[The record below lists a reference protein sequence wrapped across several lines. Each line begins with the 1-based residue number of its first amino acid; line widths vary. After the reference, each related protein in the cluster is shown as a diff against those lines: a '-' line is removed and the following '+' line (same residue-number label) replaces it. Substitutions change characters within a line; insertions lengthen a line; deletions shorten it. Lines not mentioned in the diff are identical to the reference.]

1 MSKNRFGVFMSI
13 LTTHTQ
19 PRLPRVRT
27 FERAFTLLE
36 LLVVIAIIGLLMG
49 ILLPTLSSARQ
60 AGMNSSTQSMI
71 NEFTNASS
79 SFSNDHGSEMPGYYS
94 PTEMGSTDNLENA
107 KMSAMENAMLDLGG
121 TDLILG
127 FRGDTGVPTVDVA
140 SGIIEIAP
148 FVGDQDKEPLIV
160 NFNLMGATGAYFAPD
175 EKFYRTMDPDTQQQ
189 GNSGNNGQNFMPDV
203 VDAFGNPLLVWVKDE
218 TARGSIN
225 PDDAGG
231 EDAIY
236 RQFAQV
242 TSDGDGDPAWFYLA
256 SNQTFFGDNAVS
268 VGDSGRYQAEFSGI
282 GLRNGIV
289 RPTATVIDVEDRIHT
304 LATLLAS
311 PSYYV
316 LESGETLGDLT
327 GTGGVASDNI
337 YPAKPRGRLIVQ
349 SAGVDGYYFG
359 TSDSGWRTNS
369 RADGGSFKLVF
380 GNNYKLHNGTRMLD
394 EDGKAIVGDI
404 ASDFDDVLGTIN

>member
-1 MSKNRFGVFMSI
+1 MSI

-27 FERAFTLLE
+27 FKRAFTLLE
-36 LLVVIAIIGLLMG
+36 LLVVIAIIGLLIG
-49 ILLPTLSSARQ
+49 ILLPTLSGARQ
-60 AGMNSSTQSMI
+60 AGMTSSTQSMI

-140 SGIIEIAP
+140 SGFIEIAP
-148 FVGDQDKEPLIV
+148 FVGDQNKEPLIV

-175 EKFYRTMDPDTQQQ
+175 EKFYRTMDPVSQQQ
-189 GNSGNNGQNFMPDV
+189 GDSGNSGQNFMPDV

-225 PDDAGG
+225 PDDPGG

-242 TSDGDGDPAWFYLA
+242 TSDVAGAPAWFYLA

-282 GLRNGIV
+282 GLRNGII
-289 RPTATVIDVEDRIHT
+289 RPAAAVIDVEDRIHT

-316 LESGETLGDLT
+316 LETGETLGDLT
-327 GTGGVASDNI
+327 VVSGVDADNI

-349 SAGVDGYYFG
+349 SAGADGYYFG